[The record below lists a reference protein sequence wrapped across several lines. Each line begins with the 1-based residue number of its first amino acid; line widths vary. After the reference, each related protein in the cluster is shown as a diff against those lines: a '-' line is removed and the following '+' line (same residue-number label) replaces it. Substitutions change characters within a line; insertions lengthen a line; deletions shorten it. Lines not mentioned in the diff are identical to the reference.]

1 MAKSDYAVKQ
11 SLTKEGYE
19 VYNEVVNRLQD
30 GSEKS
35 KLAAKENAFIYTRM
49 AESWAK
55 IRNEY
60 GDTAY
65 TAKDFMA
72 EHAVN
77 VGGAHN
83 EKETY
88 AQPMFDVREVGV
100 KDIKGFLKKVKAR
113 RAAGEAANKIMFTG
127 KFGVIYTEAQVIHAI
142 TEHNGHILTTEQ
154 MADIEKH
161 MGILYTAAISSKTGL
176 TNFNGIPV
184 LAQISGEK
192 GDYYV
197 VIEFDKIGRIWFK
210 TGMAVNAKSAKAI
223 IKQKI
228 TEGSA
233 RRLTH
238 NTQGRTGRDAS
249 AIHINTVAEKL
260 KSVNN
265 EKYQTFNQRAWHGS
279 GMDFNEFN
287 LEKPLP
293 APGIW
298 YMVGAFTLLKTKD
311 SPGI

>member
-1 MAKSDYAVKQ
+1 MSKSDYAVKQ

-19 VYNEVVNRLQD
+19 VYNEVLNKLQD
-30 GSEKS
+30 SSDKS
-35 KLAAKENAFIYTRM
+35 KLAANENAFIYARM

-77 VGGAHN
+77 VGSAHK

-100 KDIKGFLKKVKAR
+100 KDMKGFKKKVKAR
-113 RAAGEAANKIMFTG
+113 RAAGEAVNKIMFTE
-127 KFGVIYTEAQVIHAI
+127 KFGVIYTEAQIIHAI

-154 MADIEKH
+154 MADIEEH
-161 MGILYTAAISSKTGL
+161 IGILHTAAISSKTGL
-176 TNFNGIPV
+176 THFNGIPV
-184 LAQISGEK
+184 LAQISGGK

-210 TGMAVNAKSAKAI
+210 TGMAASTESVKAI

-228 TEGSA
+228 EEGTA
-233 RRLTH
+233 RSLSH
-238 NTQGRTGRDAS
+238 NTQGLPGRDTS
-249 AIHINTVAEKL
+249 SIDINTIAEKL

-265 EKYQTFNQRAWHGS
+265 ENRKTFNQRACHVW
-279 GMDFNEFN
+279 
-287 LEKPLP
+287 
-293 APGIW
+293 
-298 YMVGAFTLLKTKD
+298 TLTSL
-311 SPGI
+311 I